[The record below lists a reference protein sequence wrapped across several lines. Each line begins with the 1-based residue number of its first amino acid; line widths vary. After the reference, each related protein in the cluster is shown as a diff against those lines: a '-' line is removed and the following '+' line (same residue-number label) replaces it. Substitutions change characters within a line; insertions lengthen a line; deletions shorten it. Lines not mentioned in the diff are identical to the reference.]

1 VSREF
6 RLPIRNNTAPEQE
19 LETQP
24 VTRDPRYDILF
35 EPLKIGPVTAP
46 NRFYQVPHCNGMG
59 RVYPNAMV
67 GMRGM
72 KAEGGWG
79 IVCTEQCDFYASGD
93 ASPYAETNMWD
104 KGDEVYLG
112 RMCEEVHKYG
122 SLAGIE
128 LVHNGHDT
136 PNLYSREVPIG
147 PMHRPK
153 NWSLA
158 PIQARA
164 MDKQDIRDYRRAH
177 KLAAIRARDIGF
189 DMVIVYAGH
198 DGTVPSHF
206 LAKRHNQRTDEYG
219 GSLENRLRLFRELL
233 EEAKDAVGGDI
244 AVTVRFAVDEMMGP
258 DGLEWQNEGRE
269 AVEMLAEIPD
279 LWDVNVADWDND
291 SKTSRFAPE
300 GYQEEYVAFVKQVTT
315 KPVSTVGRYTSPDA
329 MVSAIK
335 RGIVD
340 LIGAAR
346 PSIADPFLPRKVK
359 EGRVEDIREC
369 IGCNVCVGWTQMTA
383 PARCTQNPTFSEEW
397 RKGWHPET
405 AQATETQ
412 DHVLIV
418 GSGPSGLEAARLA
431 GLRGYRVTLAEAKE
445 ELGGRV
451 TLESALPGLSA
462 WARVR
467 DYRVGQIQKMT
478 NVEIYR
484 ASRLDADQV
493 LELGADHVA
502 IATGSSW
509 RRDGYGRHLTTPVP
523 GTDAAHVLTPDDIL
537 AGRRPSGQKVM
548 LFDDDHYYMAS
559 VIAELLSNEGFE
571 VSLATPLATIAAWLD
586 NTLEQGA
593 NQERLLESNITLMPN
608 TTLLSVEFDHVMVRD
623 SVRGRDMDHKADG
636 VIMVTS
642 RTPLDGLYHEIGQVL
657 EARSAASAP
666 TLRRIGD
673 CQAPGIIATAVYEGH
688 RYARELGQEIDP
700 VDVPFRRERHVIE
713 PTIT

>member
-1 VSREF
+1 M
-6 RLPIRNNTAPEQE
+6 A
-19 LETQP
+19 
-24 VTRDPRYDILF
+24 RDPRYDILF

-59 RVYPNAMV
+59 RVFPNAMIA
-67 GMRGM
+67 MRGT

-79 IVCTEQCDFYASGD
+79 IVCTEQCDFLASGD

-104 KGDEVYLG
+104 SGDEVYLG
-112 RMCEEVHKYG
+112 RMCEEVHRHG

-136 PNLYSREVPIG
+136 PNLYSREIPIG
-147 PMHRPK
+147 PMNRPM

-164 MDKQDIRDYRRAH
+164 MDKEDIRTYRRAH
-177 KLAAIRARDIGF
+177 RQAAIRARDIGF

-206 LAKRHNQRTDEYG
+206 LARRHNQRTDEYG

-233 EEAKDAVGGDI
+233 EETKEAIGDTT

-269 AVEMLAEIPD
+269 AVEMLAELPD

-329 MVSAIK
+329 MVSAIR

-346 PSIADPFLPRKVK
+346 PSIADPFLPKKVE
-359 EGRVEDIREC
+359 EGRIEDIREC

-405 AQATETQ
+405 AAPAQADE
-412 DHVLIV
+412 HVLIV
-418 GSGPSGLEAARLA
+418 GAGPAGLEAARVA
-431 GLRGYRVTLAEAKE
+431 GLRGYRVTLAEAGE

-451 TLESALPGLSA
+451 SRESRLPGLSA

-467 DYRVGQIQKMT
+467 DYRIGQIQKMT
-478 NVEIYR
+478 NVEVYR
-484 ASRLDADQV
+484 SSRMTAAQII
-493 LELGADHVA
+493 ELGADHVA
-502 IATGSSW
+502 IATGATW
-509 RRDGYGRHLTTPVP
+509 RRDGYGRHLSEPVP
-523 GTDAAHVLTPDDIL
+523 GTGAAYVLTPDDIL
-537 AGRRPSGQKVM
+537 AGRRPPGPGVL

-559 VIAELLSNEGFE
+559 VIAELLSAEGYE
-571 VSLATPLATIAAWLD
+571 VSLATPLPRIAAWMVH
-586 NTLEQGA
+586 TLEHGA
-593 NQERLLESNITLMPN
+593 NQDRLAEAGVTMLPN
-608 TTLLSVEFDHVMVRD
+608 TTLIAVEAGQALLWNSVQRQESERQ
-623 SVRGRDMDHKADG
+623 ADG
-636 VIMVTS
+636 IVMVTS
-642 RTPLDGLYHEIGQVL
+642 RTPEEGLYRELAQVL
-657 EARSAASAP
+657 EATPGAAIG
-666 TLRRIGD
+666 TLRRVGD
-673 CQAPGIIATAVYEGH
+673 CLAPGIIATAVYEGH
-688 RYARELGQEIDP
+688 RYARELGTAVDP
-700 VDVPFRRERHVIE
+700 CDVPFRRERHVIE
-713 PTIT
+713 AAAAS

>member
-1 VSREF
+1 M
-6 RLPIRNNTAPEQE
+6 A
-19 LETQP
+19 
-24 VTRDPRYDILF
+24 RDPRYDILF

-59 RVYPNAMV
+59 RVYPNAMI
-67 GMRGM
+67 GMRGA

-79 IVCTEQCDFYASGD
+79 IVCTEQCDFLASGD

-104 KGDEVYLG
+104 KGDEIYLG
-112 RMCEEVHKYG
+112 RMCEEVHRHG

-147 PMHRPK
+147 PMHRPM

-164 MDKQDIRDYRRAH
+164 MDKEDIRTYRRAH
-177 KLAAIRARDIGF
+177 RQAALRARDIGF
-189 DMVIVYAGH
+189 DIVIVYAGH

-206 LAKRHNQRTDEYG
+206 LARRHNQRTDEYG

-233 EEAKDAVGGDI
+233 EETKEAVGDTT

-269 AVEMLAEIPD
+269 AVEMLAELPD
-279 LWDVNVADWDND
+279 LWDVNVADWQND

-300 GYQEEYVAFVKQVTT
+300 GYQEEYVAFVKQVTS

-329 MVSAIK
+329 MVSAIR

-346 PSIADPFLPRKVK
+346 PSIADPFLPRKVE
-359 EGRVEDIREC
+359 EGRLEDIREC

-397 RKGWHPET
+397 RKGWHPEKLP
-405 AQATETQ
+405 AAGADE
-412 DHVLIV
+412 HVLIV
-418 GSGPSGLEAARLA
+418 GAGPAGLEAARAA
-431 GLRGYRVTLAEAKE
+431 GLRGYRVTLAEAGE

-451 TLESALPGLSA
+451 TLESRLPGLSA
-462 WARVR
+462 WGRVR
-467 DYRVGQIQKMT
+467 DYRVGQIQKMA
-478 NVEIYR
+478 NVEVYR
-484 ASRLDADQV
+484 ASRLTAEQV
-493 LELGADHVA
+493 LELAPDHVA
-502 IATGSSW
+502 IATGATW
-509 RRDGYGRHLTTPVP
+509 RRDGYGRNIDVPVP
-523 GTDAAHVLTPDDIL
+523 GSDGAQVLTPDDIL
-537 AGRRPSGQKVM
+537 AGRRPPGPRVM

-559 VIAELLSNEGFE
+559 VIAELLTSEGFE
-571 VSLATPLATIAAWLD
+571 VTLVTPLPRIASWMVH
-586 NTLEQGA
+586 TLEHAA
-593 NQERLLESNITLMPN
+593 NQERLSEVGVTLMPN
-608 TTLLSVEFDHVMVRD
+608 RTLLAIEPGRALLRD
-623 SVRGRDMDHKADG
+623 TLQKRDLELAADG
-636 VIMVTS
+636 IIMVTS
-642 RTPLDGLYHEIGQVL
+642 RLPEDGLHDALHTML
-657 EARSAASAP
+657 EDKPDANVRS
-666 TLRRIGD
+666 LRRIGD
-673 CQAPGIIATAVYEGH
+673 CLAPGIIATAVYEGH
-688 RYARELGQEIDP
+688 RYARELGTEVDP

-713 PTIT
+713 GAIS